1 MKNKRVSNKKTPEIR
16 IPRRILLTLA
26 AINKIT
32 SATNYSAAAAAAAA
46 AFFAALLITGAGICK
61 GAETS
66 VA

>member
-1 MKNKRVSNKKTPEIR
+1 M
-16 IPRRILLTLA
+16 LTLA
-26 AINKIT
+26 GIGKIT
-32 SATNYSAAAAAAAA
+32 SVTNYSAAAAAAAA